1 MFSDSPEEKIR
12 QLEVLTMDLIEE
24 SCLAS
29 CRNDGRLA
37 LDKAKEASTKER
49 TLIRQ
54 RDQAGLSD
62 QHNMELTF
70 VVSRQGLVGVT
81 CVYCTSV
88 DDTTS

>member
-1 MFSDSPEEKIR
+1 
-12 QLEVLTMDLIEE
+12 MDLIEE

-29 CRNDGRLA
+29 CRNEGKLA

-54 RDQAGLSD
+54 RDQAGLSE

-70 VVSRQGLVGVT
+70 VVSLHVFRAFGNGDGSCRLKPRSTARFQHGHLA
-81 CVYCTSV
+81 SV
-88 DDTTS
+88 Q

>member
-1 MFSDSPEEKIR
+1 
-12 QLEVLTMDLIEE
+12 MDLIEE

-29 CRNDGRLA
+29 CRNDGKLA

-54 RDQAGLSD
+54 RDQAGLSE

-70 VVSRQGLVGVT
+70 VVSK
-81 CVYCTSV
+81 
-88 DDTTS
+88 TTGSHDGNDVLTLHFAG